1 MLSRSATTTAVTST
15 SLGHAS
21 VTACTR
27 AGSASWMRLI
37 TAKHRGTN
45 ADNIQGD
52 ERRPE
57 THGVASVALVGMRV
71 SFLDASAAHRNDSE
85 AWCTQIC
92 TDFRHAMPGFASV
105 KSRVFGVFSGRNPST
120 NVRCRRRAALRG
132 AGAGAGAAVPGNSP
146 GGIPR
151 I

>member
-1 MLSRSATTTAVTST
+1 
-15 SLGHAS
+15 
-21 VTACTR
+21 
-27 AGSASWMRLI
+27 LI

-85 AWCTQIC
+85 KKK
-92 TDFRHAMPGFASV
+92 RP
-105 KSRVFGVFSGRNPST
+105 
-120 NVRCRRRAALRG
+120 CRETPVVPLIFFRRAGVLPHNAP
-132 AGAGAGAAVPGNSP
+132 APEP
-146 GGIPR
+146 ETGGGERTTPCLL
-151 I
+151 

>member
-1 MLSRSATTTAVTST
+1 
-15 SLGHAS
+15 
-21 VTACTR
+21 
-27 AGSASWMRLI
+27 MRLI

-85 AWCTQIC
+85 KKKTAV
-92 TDFRHAMPGFASV
+92 P
-105 KSRVFGVFSGRNPST
+105 RNAGCSP
-120 NVRCRRRAALRG
+120 NFRRAGVLPHNAP
-132 AGAGAGAAVPGNSP
+132 APEP
-146 GGIPR
+146 ETGGGERTTPCLL
-151 I
+151 

>member
-1 MLSRSATTTAVTST
+1 MLSRRVTTTAVTST

-85 AWCTQIC
+85 KKKRPCRETPVVPLIFVERAYSRT
-92 TDFRHAMPGFASV
+92 TRPRPNRRPEVASERRHVSSEGH
-105 KSRVFGVFSGRNPST
+105 
-120 NVRCRRRAALRG
+120 AALFRADRG
-132 AGAGAGAAVPGNSP
+132 
-146 GGIPR
+146 
-151 I
+151 